1 MLRNNIRSFLCNF
14 IQTRILIARTV
25 LKKWATLLW
34 LIMSFQIRNKKTSMI
49 KVALLLRNSIQNA
62 RDLITRTIMRMSLN
76 KNNLGWFL
84 CMIIKRWIVM
94 NSLVDFGTSLYS
106 KIALWITDQWTW
118 VSLAKDLSNIL
129 EDLIGLHL
137 LCLFSQTKS
146 IFLKLFEKKP
156 LLLRDLIRLCTA
168 WLRSL
173 SIIFPMINS
182 YSLIRLEKIELR
194 YF

>member
-1 MLRNNIRSFLCNF
+1 MLRNNIRSSLCNF

-49 KVALLLRNSIQNA
+49 KAALLLRNSIQNA

-137 LCLFSQTKS
+137 LCLFSPTES

-156 LLLRDLIRLCTA
+156 LLLRDLIRLSTA

-182 YSLIRLEKIELR
+182 YSHIRLEKIELR